1 MTAKGTFTSS
11 PLLERGRSYY
21 RVKPSA
27 NDQLTQFSPSQQL
40 ALQNL
45 VKVGKKT
52 ITSFSLSCRLAKGK
66 GVVALFSGP
75 SGTGKTMA
83 AKTLA
88 RELQSSLFVID
99 TSELIH
105 RYIGKTEK
113 NLARV
118 LKAADSS
125 GPLLLFDEADALFGK
140 RTKVKDSHNGY
151 ANQEISYLFERLLAY
166 QGVVILSVN
175 RKTDLIR
182 KIADQIL
189 HVIRFPTPPVLPFLR
204 KF

>member
-113 NLARV
+113 IWLGSSRPLTQAGPCYCLMKPMRYLANEPKSRIV
-118 LKAADSS
+118 IMVMPIKKSAISLRGSW
-125 GPLLLFDEADALFGK
+125 LI
-140 RTKVKDSHNGY
+140 KVW
-151 ANQEISYLFERLLAY
+151 
-166 QGVVILSVN
+166 
-175 RKTDLIR
+175 
-182 KIADQIL
+182 
-189 HVIRFPTPPVLPFLR
+189 
-204 KF
+204 